1 MRLTKNEIDTIK
13 ETFYE
18 VFKEGEVYLFGS
30 RVDNNKKG
38 GDIDL
43 FIKLPYKIDF
53 NKLLD
58 KKNLFRFKLE
68 QKIGEQKI
76 DILVDNNKSSSI
88 KKEAIL
94 NGVLL

>member
-1 MRLTKNEIDTIK
+1 MRLTKNEIDTIR

-30 RVDNNKKG
+30 RVDNKKG

-53 NKLLD
+53 NRLLD
-58 KKNLFRFKLE
+58 KKSLFRFKLE

-76 DILVDNNKSSSI
+76 DILVDNNKRSSI
-88 KKEAIL
+88 KKEAIF